1 VVSKSITRKDGLV
14 GNMRGRGWLEVRH
27 FEVMA
32 DTDAERAV
40 ALERLSE
47 AQDEALSLQLQLD
60 ALNAVLVVAEQ
71 AGDGRAMA
79 RCYAHE
85 AELLHRR
92 AEVADHISAIAA
104 VLWTPNELQGNP
116 GAMLLVLH

>member
-1 VVSKSITRKDGLV
+1 MIFRSDTRKNDLV
-14 GNMRGRGWLEVRH
+14 ENTRGRDVR
-27 FEVMA
+27 EIRGLDVLA
-32 DTDAERAV
+32 GADAERAV

-60 ALNAVLVVAEQ
+60 AVTSSLVVAEQ
-71 AGDGRAMA
+71 AGDGPSMA

-104 VLWTPNELQGNP
+104 AIWTPNELQATP
-116 GAMLLVLH
+116 GAPRLVLL

>member
-1 VVSKSITRKDGLV
+1 MILRSITRKDGLV
-14 GNMRGRGWLEVRH
+14 GNTRGRDSGEIRGLEVL
-27 FEVMA
+27 A

-47 AQDEALSLQLQLD
+47 AQDEALRLQHELEAVNA
-60 ALNAVLVVAEQ
+60 ALATAEQ

-79 RCYAHE
+79 RWYAHE

-92 AEVADHISAIAA
+92 AEVADHVSAIAA
-104 VLWTPNELQGNP
+104 ALWTPNELQATP
-116 GAMLLVLH
+116 GAPRLVLL